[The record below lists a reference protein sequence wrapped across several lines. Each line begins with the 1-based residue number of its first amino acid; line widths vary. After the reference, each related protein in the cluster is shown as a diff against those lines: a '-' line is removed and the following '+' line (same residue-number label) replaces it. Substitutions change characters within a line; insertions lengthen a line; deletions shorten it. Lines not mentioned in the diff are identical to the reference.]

1 VEQEFQGLSPIQTIM
16 KLAEERLIRGMGL
29 GPNMEHGLRLSYG
42 PLCYDHDHITEGIE
56 RISQYLGKKR

>member
-1 VEQEFQGLSPIQTIM
+1 M